1 MTKRPELLKKGDKI
15 GIVATARKISIE
27 ELSAS
32 IKLFVS
38 WDLVPIIGK
47 SIGAEENQFA
57 GSDKERA
64 KDLQSFLD
72 NKEIKAVFC
81 ARGGYGTVRIIDT
94 LDFSLFIEN
103 PKWIIGYSDPSVLL
117 SHIYFNY
124 NIETI
129 HGIMPINIETD
140 DFFSNAVISLKKILF
155 EGENKNVYKK
165 YIMNREGEAEGE
177 LIGGNLSVLYSLLGS
192 NSFGDTKDKILFI
205 EDLDEYIYH
214 IDRMMQALKR
224 AGKLKYLKGLIVGG
238 MTDMHDNFIQFGKTS
253 NRIIMD
259 AVQDYNFPVAF
270 NIPIGHI
277 KEKNQAYV
285 IGRKTKLVVR
295 KDKVIIEQE

>member
-15 GIVATARKISIE
+15 GIVATARKISIG
-27 ELSAS
+27 ELSAT
-32 IKLFVS
+32 IKLLVS
-38 WDLVPIIGK
+38 WGLVPVIGK

-72 NKEIKAVFC
+72 NKDIKAVFC
-81 ARGGYGTVRIIDT
+81 ARGGYGTVRIIDM
-94 LDFSLFIEN
+94 LDFSLFVQN
-103 PKWIIGYSDPSVLL
+103 PKWIIGYSDPTVLL

-140 DFFSNAVISLKKILF
+140 NFFSNAVISLKKILF

-165 YIMNREGEAEGE
+165 YIMNRKGEAEGE

-192 NSFGDTKDKILFI
+192 NSFGDTKGKILFI
-205 EDLDEYIYH
+205 EDLDEYLYH
-214 IDRMMQALKR
+214 IDRMMQALRR
-224 AGKLKYLKGLIVGG
+224 AGKLKGLKGLIVGA
-238 MTDMHDNFIQFGKTS
+238 MTDMHDNLIPFGKTAEE
-253 NRIIMD
+253 IIMD
-259 AVQDYNFPVAF
+259 NIKDYDFPVAF

-277 KEKNQAYV
+277 KEENQAYV
-285 IGRKTKLVVR
+285 IGRKTTLVVE

>member
-1 MTKRPELLKKGDKI
+1 MTKRPDLLTKGDKI

-32 IKLFVS
+32 IKLFIS

-64 KDLQSFLD
+64 KDLQYFLD
-72 NKEIKAVFC
+72 NRAIKAVFC
-81 ARGGYGTVRIIDT
+81 ARGGYGTVRIIDM
-94 LDFSLFIEN
+94 LDFSLFTEN
-103 PKWIIGYSDPSVLL
+103 PKWIIGYSDPTVLL

-155 EGENKNVYKK
+155 EGENKKVYKK

-205 EDLDEYIYH
+205 EDLDEYLYH
-214 IDRMMQALKR
+214 IDRMMQALDR
-224 AGKLKYLKGLIVGG
+224 AGKLKDIKGLIVGAL
-238 MTDMHDNFIQFGKTS
+238 TDMHDNAIPFGRS
-253 NRIIMD
+253 AEEIIMD
-259 AVQDYNFPVAF
+259 NIKDYDFPVAF

-277 KEKNQAYV
+277 KNENQACV
-285 IGRKTKLVVR
+285 IGRKTILIVE
-295 KDKVIIEQE
+295 KDKVIIEQ

>member
-1 MTKRPELLKKGDKI
+1 MTKRPELLTKGDKI
-15 GIVATARKISIE
+15 GIVATARKISIG
-27 ELSAS
+27 ELSAT
-32 IKLFVS
+32 IKLFLS
-38 WDLVPIIGK
+38 WGLVPVIGK
-47 SIGAEENQFA
+47 SIGEEENQFA
-57 GSDKERA
+57 GSDMERA

-81 ARGGYGTVRIIDT
+81 ARGGYGTVRIIDM
-94 LDFSLFIEN
+94 LDFSLFIQN
-103 PKWIIGYSDPSVLL
+103 PKWIIGYSDPTVLL

-129 HGIMPINIETD
+129 HGIMPLNINKD
-140 DFFSNAVISLKKILF
+140 NFFSNAVISLKKILF

-165 YIMNREGEAEGE
+165 YIMNRKGEAEGD

-192 NSFGDTKDKILFI
+192 NSFGETKGKILFI

-214 IDRMMQALKR
+214 IDRMMQALRR
-224 AGKLKYLKGLIVGG
+224 AGKLKDLKGLIVGG
-238 MTDMHDNFIQFGKTS
+238 MTDMHDNAIPFGKTA

-259 AVQDYNFPVAF
+259 TVKEYNFPVAF

-277 KEKNQAYV
+277 KEENQAYV
-285 IGRKTKLVVR
+285 VGRKTTLIVE
-295 KDKVIIEQE
+295 KDKVIIEQ

>member
-27 ELSAS
+27 EVAAS
-32 IKLFVS
+32 IKLFLS
-38 WDLVPIIGK
+38 WGLVPVIGK
-47 SIGAEENQFA
+47 SIGEEENQFA
-57 GSDKERA
+57 GSDMERA

-81 ARGGYGTVRIIDT
+81 ARGGYGTVRIIDM
-94 LDFSLFIEN
+94 LDFSLFIQN
-103 PKWIIGYSDPSVLL
+103 PKWIIGYSDPTVLL

-129 HGIMPINIETD
+129 HGIMPLNINKD
-140 DFFSNAVISLKKILF
+140 NFFSNAVISLKKILF

-165 YIMNREGEAEGE
+165 YIMNRKGEAEGD

-192 NSFGDTKDKILFI
+192 NSFGETKGKILFI

-214 IDRMMQALKR
+214 IDRMMQALRR
-224 AGKLKYLKGLIVGG
+224 AGKLKDLKGLIVGG
-238 MTDMHDNFIQFGKTS
+238 MTDMHDNAIPFGKTA

-259 AVQDYNFPVAF
+259 TVKEYNFPVAF

-277 KEKNQAYV
+277 KEENQAYV
-285 IGRKTKLVVR
+285 VGRKTTLIVE
-295 KDKVIIEQE
+295 KDKVIIEQ

>member
-15 GIVATARKISIE
+15 GIVATARKIGIE
-27 ELSAS
+27 ELEAS
-32 IKLFVS
+32 IKLFIS
-38 WDLVPIIGK
+38 WGLEPIIGK

-192 NSFGDTKDKILFI
+192 NSLGDTKDKILFI

-285 IGRKTKLVVR
+285 IGRKTILVVR

>member
-1 MTKRPELLKKGDKI
+1 MTKRPELLTKGDKI
-15 GIVATARKISIE
+15 GIVATARKISIG
-27 ELSAS
+27 ELSAT
-32 IKLFVS
+32 IKLFLS
-38 WDLVPIIGK
+38 WGLVPVIGK
-47 SIGAEENQFA
+47 SIGEEENQFA
-57 GSDKERA
+57 GSDMERA

-81 ARGGYGTVRIIDT
+81 ARGGYGTVRIIDM
-94 LDFSLFIEN
+94 LDFSLFIQN
-103 PKWIIGYSDPSVLL
+103 PKWIIGYSDPTVLL

-129 HGIMPINIETD
+129 HGIMPLNINKD
-140 DFFSNAVISLKKILF
+140 NFFSNAVISLKKILF

-165 YIMNREGEAEGE
+165 YIMNRKGEAEGD

-192 NSFGDTKDKILFI
+192 NSFGETKGKILFI

-214 IDRMMQALKR
+214 IDRMMQALRR
-224 AGKLKYLKGLIVGG
+224 AGKLKGLKGLIVGA
-238 MTDMHDNFIQFGKTS
+238 MTDMHDNLIPFGKTAEE
-253 NRIIMD
+253 IIMD
-259 AVQDYNFPVAF
+259 NIKDYDFPVAF

-277 KEKNQAYV
+277 KEENQAYV
-285 IGRKTKLVVR
+285 IGRKTTLVVE

>member
-27 ELSAS
+27 EVGAT
-32 IKLFVS
+32 IKLLVS
-38 WDLVPIIGK
+38 WGLVPVIGK
-47 SIGAEENQFA
+47 SIGLKKNQFA
-57 GSDKERA
+57 GSDNERA

-72 NKEIKAVFC
+72 NKEIKAIFC
-81 ARGGYGTVRIIDT
+81 ARGGYGTVRIIDL
-94 LDFSLFIEN
+94 LDFSLFIQN
-103 PKWIIGYSDPSVLL
+103 PKWIIGYSDPTVLL

-129 HGIMPINIETD
+129 HAIMPINITED

-155 EGENKNVYKK
+155 EGENKNYYKK
-165 YIMNREGEAEGE
+165 YIMNRKGKAEGE

-214 IDRMMQALKR
+214 IDRMMQALRR
-224 AGKLKYLKGLIVGG
+224 AGKLKDLKGLIVGG
-238 MTDMHDNFIQFGKTS
+238 MTDMHDNFIRFGKAPH
-253 NRIIMD
+253 RIIMD
-259 AVQDYNFPVAF
+259 TVQDYDFPVAF

-277 KEKNQAYV
+277 KENNQAYV
-285 IGRKTKLVVR
+285 IGRKTTLTVEKF
-295 KDKVIIEQE
+295 KVIIEQE